1 MKRIGVLGG
10 TFDPIHYG
18 HLWFAEY
25 AREKFQL
32 GKVFFIPNK
41 LPPHREIPE
50 ATSKQRYE
58 MVMLAILNNPYFEVL
73 PIELERKGFSY
84 TVDTLRDLSSLFH
97 NTEIYLLLGQDAF
110 KYFLTWK
117 DPFDILKLSKIVVG
131 NRGENYFSEEIN
143 RLVEKFED
151 RIFFLEFPYFPIS
164 AREIRD
170 RIKKGLSIKYLVPEL
185 VESYIIKNRIYVKEE
200 K

>member
-1 MKRIGVLGG
+1 LVCRVCKR
-10 TFDPIHYG
+10 
-18 HLWFAEY
+18 
-25 AREKFQL
+25 KFQL